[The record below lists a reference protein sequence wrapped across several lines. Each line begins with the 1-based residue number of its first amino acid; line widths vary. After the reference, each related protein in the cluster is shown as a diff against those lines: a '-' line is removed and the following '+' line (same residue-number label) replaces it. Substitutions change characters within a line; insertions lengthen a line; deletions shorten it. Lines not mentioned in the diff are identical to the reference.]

1 MITFK
6 YVRWRNFL
14 STGNNFT
21 EIQLDRNS
29 TTLII
34 GENGAGKSTVL
45 DALCFGLF
53 GKPFRSINKSQLI
66 NTVNMS
72 GALVEVEFNIGS
84 KKIKVIRGIKPNLF
98 EIYINGKMYNQDANV
113 RDYQKYLEQQI
124 LKLNYRSFTQVVIL
138 GSSTFIPFMQ
148 LKSRHRREVVEEIL
162 DIQIF
167 SLMNML
173 LKQKLKVNADDIRD
187 VEYQTSLTSEKV
199 DLQDKYIDEMEKN
212 KDKLLGEKIK
222 LQKSNQEEIHK
233 RLAKIGDFEYEI
245 KTLMKKINDADSVK
259 SKYQKL
265 QSIKSTLNE
274 KHRAHSSTINF
285 FETNEDC
292 PTCQQHISKLFKD
305 DILKKKRKD
314 TDKISQ
320 GLSELKD
327 ELAKYKERQE
337 SIIKVANNIRE
348 LEVQIAKDNESIL
361 QLEKFNSTLQSE
373 INQLEHADVN
383 KNDYEKLGE
392 LKSSL
397 INLEEQ
403 KIKLIEDKTYYET
416 ARNMLQDTGIKTKI
430 IKQYLPIMNK
440 LINTYLTSMEF
451 YVNFTLDENFEETIK
466 SRYRDDFSYTS
477 FSEGE
482 KMRIDLALLFTWR
495 AVAKMKNS
503 ANTNLLILDEI
514 FDSSLD
520 GTGTDEFLKILNTL
534 GDENVFV
541 ISHKQDALADKFRST
556 IKFSKI
562 KNFSHVVD

>member
-1 MITFK
+1 LIIFK
-6 YVRWRNFL
+6 YVRWKNFL

-53 GKPFRSINKSQLI
+53 GKPFRGINKAQLV
-66 NTVNMS
+66 NSVNMS
-72 GALVEVEFNIGS
+72 GAMVEVEFEIGS
-84 KKIKVIRGIKPNLF
+84 KKIKVVRGIKPNVF
-98 EIYINGKMYNQDANV
+98 EIYVNGKMYNQDANS

-148 LKSRHRREVVEEIL
+148 LKSKHRREVVEEIL

-173 LKQKLKVNADDIRD
+173 LKQKLKNNAEEIRD
-187 VEYQTSLTSEKV
+187 VEYKSSLTEEKI
-199 DLQDKYIDEMEKN
+199 DLQDNYIDEMKKN
-212 KDKLLGEKIK
+212 KNKSLKEKTI
-222 LQKSNQEEIHK
+222 LFASNQEEIHK
-233 RLAKIGDFEYEI
+233 RQNKISEFENTNI
-245 KTLMKKINDADSVK
+245 ALLKQISDSDSIK

-292 PTCQQHISKLFKD
+292 PTCQQHISELFKT
-305 DILKKKRKD
+305 DIIETKVKE
-314 TDKISQ
+314 TDKISK

-327 ELAKYKERQE
+327 ELEKYKERQKE
-337 SIIKVANNIRE
+337 IVNIADGIRE
-348 LEVQIAKDNESIL
+348 HEVQIAKDNESIL
-361 QLEKFNSTLQSE
+361 QLEKFNSTLQAE
-373 INQLEHADVN
+373 IDQLQHADVN

-397 INLEEQ
+397 INLREQ
-403 KIKLIEDKTYYET
+403 KSKLIEDKTYSET
-416 ARNMLQDTGIKTKI
+416 AKNMLQDTGIKTKI

-466 SRYRDDFSYTS
+466 SRHRDDFSYSS

-556 IKFSKI
+556 VKFSKI
-562 KNFSHVVD
+562 KNFSHMV

>member
-1 MITFK
+1 MIIFK
-6 YVRWRNFL
+6 CVRWKNFL

-53 GKPFRSINKSQLI
+53 GKPFRGINKAQLV
-66 NTVNMS
+66 NSVNMS
-72 GALVEVEFNIGS
+72 GAMVEVEFEIGS
-84 KKIKVIRGIKPNLF
+84 KKIKVVRGIKPNVF
-98 EIYINGKMYNQDANV
+98 EIYVNGKMYNQDANS

-148 LKSRHRREVVEEIL
+148 LKSKHRREVVEEIL

-173 LKQKLKVNADDIRD
+173 LKQKLKNNAEEIRD
-187 VEYQTSLTSEKV
+187 VEYKSSLTEEKI
-199 DLQDKYIDEMEKN
+199 DLQDNYIDEMKKN
-212 KDKLLGEKIK
+212 KNKSLKEKTI
-222 LQKSNQEEIHK
+222 LFASNQEEIHK
-233 RLAKIGDFEYEI
+233 RQNKISEFENTNI
-245 KTLMKKINDADSVK
+245 ALLKQISDSDSIK

-292 PTCQQHISKLFKD
+292 PTCQQHISELFKT
-305 DILKKKRKD
+305 DIIETKVKE
-314 TDKISQ
+314 TDKISK

-327 ELAKYKERQE
+327 ELEKYKERQKE
-337 SIIKVANNIRE
+337 IVNIADGIRE
-348 LEVQIAKDNESIL
+348 HEVQIAKDNESIL
-361 QLEKFNSTLQSE
+361 QLEKFNSTLQAE
-373 INQLEHADVN
+373 IDQLQHADVN
-383 KNDYEKLGE
+383 KTDYEKLGE

-397 INLEEQ
+397 INLKEQ
-403 KIKLIEDKTYYET
+403 KSKLIEDKTYSET
-416 ARNMLQDTGIKTKI
+416 AKNMLQDTGIKTKI

-466 SRYRDDFSYTS
+466 SRHRDDFSYSS

-556 IKFSKI
+556 VKFSKI
-562 KNFSHVVD
+562 KNFSHMV